1 MNLFELV
8 AKLTLDTSEYDRAL
22 LAAKGTATKSSAGIV
37 TAVEKTKKRI
47 GMAALGMGA
56 AIGAFG
62 VASVKTG
69 AAFDSS
75 MAQVA
80 ATMGKTVS
88 DMENEVG
95 EVDLAWG
102 KFSGNL
108 RDYAKEMG
116 AHTKF
121 SATEAADALNYM
133 ALAGYDAQKSMEM
146 LPPVLNLAAAGN
158 MDLATASDMVTDASS
173 ALGLSQ
179 EQTVKMVDQMA
190 KAASKSNTSVAQL
203 GEAMLTVG
211 GTAKVLRG
219 GTTELSTALGILADN
234 GTKGAEGGTAL
245 RNILTSIQGAKF
257 EKTFG
262 KMGVEAYDANGKLRS
277 LKDIFG
283 DMQVAMDGMTDE
295 ERTDII
301 NKTFNARDLKNVNA
315 LLGTTADRWDELT
328 GVIDDSEGA
337 AQKMADTQ
345 LDNLAGDI
353 TLLKSAFE
361 GLQISVSEKL
371 TPAFRK
377 VVQFLTW
384 CIDHASTLGPII
396 LGVASAFGTFA
407 VAINI
412 GKIIASVTT
421 SVKALFALLAANPVG
436 IVISVIAGLVVALV
450 TLYKNNEAFRNKV
463 NEVWGAIKNFVV
475 TTVES
480 IRNGVTTAFNAIK
493 DVATTVWNALKT
505 ATQTAWEVIKTLIIN
520 PMKQVANVIS
530 TIVKVVLVV
539 LTNLFVSAINIAI
552 SVWGKIKEHIVQPLQ
567 EAYNDLVTILSPIG
581 DFLSEKFNAAVSAV
595 SAIWSGIQA
604 RITAPIKSAVA
615 NVSTAA
621 GQIKKSLLGKFNAI
635 KGMASTAWNGI
646 KNAMTAPIKSAYD
659 KVKGWVDK
667 LKKFFPLKVG
677 KIFSNIKVPKIN
689 ISGGTAPFGIG
700 GKGTRPSISVSWN
713 KKAENVPYLFTNAT
727 LFGAGEHKDEVL
739 YGRQALMD
747 DIREATGG
755 GAGQNVVIYNT
766 ITVDG
771 AENPED
777 FAERL
782 VRKMKLDMR
791 TA

>member
-8 AKLTLDTSEYDRAL
+8 AKLSLDTSEYDRAL
-22 LAAKGTATKSSAGIV
+22 LAAKGTTTKASGGLVAS
-37 TAVEKTKKRI
+37 VEKAKKRI

-62 VASVKTG
+62 ISSVKTG
-69 AAFDSS
+69 MEFDSAMS
-75 MAQVA
+75 QVA
-80 ATMGKTVS
+80 ATMGKTMS
-88 DMENEVG
+88 DLENETG
-95 EVDLAWG
+95 SVDLAWG
-102 KFSGNL
+102 KFSGNM

-121 SATEAADALNYM
+121 SATEAAEALNYM
-133 ALAGYDAQKSMEM
+133 ALAGYDTQKSMEM

-179 EQTVKMVDQMA
+179 AETVKMVDQMA
-190 KAASKSNTSVAQL
+190 AASSKSNTSVAQL

-262 KMGVEAYDANGKLRS
+262 KMGISAYDAQGKLRS

-295 ERTDII
+295 QRTDII

-328 GVIDDSEGA
+328 AAIDESEGA

-361 GLQISVSEKL
+361 GLKISVSDKL
-371 TPAFRK
+371 MPVARQL
-377 VVQFLTW
+377 VQFLTW

-412 GKIIASVTT
+412 GSIMAKLKTGFVDLFM
-421 SVKALFALLAANPVG
+421 LFAKNPIALAIAAFVG
-436 IVISVIAGLVVALV
+436 LAVALV
-450 TLYKNNEAFRNKV
+450 TLYKNNEDFRNKV
-463 NEVWGAIKNFVV
+463 NAIWSSVSGFITTTVETIKTVV
-475 TTVES
+475 TTV
-480 IRNGVTTAFNAIK
+480 FNAVK
-493 DVATTVWNALKT
+493 SFVTS
-505 ATQTAWEVIKTLIIN
+505 AWETIKNVTKVAWEAIKLFIIN
-520 PMKQVANVIS
+520 PIKMAVNIVT
-530 TIVKVVLVV
+530 TIVKVILVI
-539 LTNLFVSAINIAI
+539 LTNIFVSAVNVVI
-552 SVWGKIKEHIVQPLQ
+552 SIWGKVKEHIVKPLQ
-567 EAYNDLVTILSPIG
+567 EAYNGIVAALSPVVEFFASI
-581 DFLSEKFNAAVSAV
+581 FS
-595 SAIWSGIQA
+595 
-604 RITAPIKSAVA
+604 SAVA
-615 NVSTAA
+615 AAVGVWNGIQERIVAPIRSAISTVASVA
-621 GQIKKSLLGKFNAI
+621 GQIGSTLASKFNAI
-635 KGMASTAWNGI
+635 KGVASRAWSAV
-646 KNAMTAPIKSAYD
+646 KDAMTKPIKTAFD
-659 KVKGWVDK
+659 KIKGWVDK
-667 LKKFFPLKVG
+667 LKSFFPLKVG
-677 KIFSNIKVPKIN
+677 KIFSNLKVPKIH
-689 ISGGTAPFGIG
+689 ISGGKAPFGIG
-700 GKGTRPSISVSWN
+700 GLGTKPSISVSWN

-739 YGRQALMD
+739 YGRQNLLD
-747 DIREATGG
+747 DIKEATSDSNR
-755 GAGQNVVIYNT
+755 AVVVNNY

-771 AENPED
+771 AENPEQ
-777 FAERL
+777 FADRF
-782 VRKMKLDMR
+782 VRGMQMKLR
-791 TA
+791 TI